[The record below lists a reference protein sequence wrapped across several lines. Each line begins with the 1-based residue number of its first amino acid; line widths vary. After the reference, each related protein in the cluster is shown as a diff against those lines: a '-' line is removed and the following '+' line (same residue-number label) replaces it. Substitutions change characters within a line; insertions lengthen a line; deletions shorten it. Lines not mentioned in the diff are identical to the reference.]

1 MALRG
6 DGGCGTGEV
15 DLWGARGRVRVARGK
30 ARPGG
35 RRAARARVGGRAA
48 RPESVS
54 IVRRRAGAGG
64 GAWAAG
70 RREAA
75 DVLRHAHRGPQC
87 TPREDRKSTRLNSSH
102 QIISYAVFC
111 LKKKKK

>member
-35 RRAARARVGGRAA
+35 RRAAGARVGGRAA
-48 RPESVS
+48 RPEGVS
-54 IVRRRAGAGG
+54 LVLRRAGAGG

-70 RREAA
+70 RPEAG
-75 DVLRHAHRGPQC
+75 DVLRHAGRRTEC
-87 TPREDRKSTRLNSSH
+87 TPRERARDVWRLR
-102 QIISYAVFC
+102 VG
-111 LKKKKK
+111 